1 MIYRIVCIMKVTAL
15 IPDNLIQEVKEYTK
29 GKNITESLIKA
40 LSEWIKMQKIKELN
54 ATISSKP
61 LKFRKN
67 FSPQKTRM
75 VNRS

>member
-1 MIYRIVCIMKVTAL
+1 MKVTAL

-54 ATISSKP
+54 TTISNKP
-61 LKFRKN
+61 LKFRKD
-67 FSPQKTRM
+67 FSPQKTRRLVM
-75 VNRS
+75 RTLL

>member
-1 MIYRIVCIMKVTAL
+1 MKVTAL
-15 IPDNLIQEVKEYTK
+15 IPDNLIQEVREYTK

-54 ATISSKP
+54 ATISNKP
-61 LKFRKN
+61 LKLRKD
-67 FSPQKTRM
+67 FSPQKTRI